1 MGKATLPKWATAH
14 QNGFYGSTAAYIATI
29 TQLNSDYT
37 PTYQVQ
43 NNIMVWTDYA
53 VIRLNTL
60 FDSLGAI
67 GLTSHADMFL
77 RLYINTGT
85 FNVAVSLP
93 NTTAP
98 GYSLT
103 TTYNGFNG
111 SCPFTVNYLCDTSAN
126 GGIPATTA
134 NITTN

>member
-1 MGKATLPKWATAH
+1 
-14 QNGFYGSTAAYIATI
+14 
-29 TQLNSDYT
+29 
-37 PTYQVQ
+37 
-43 NNIMVWTDYA
+43 MVWTDYA

-67 GLTSHADMFL
+67 GLTSRADMFL